1 MIVDLREINRV
12 LLVINELTIN
22 CQAKMMDVIDEC
34 KNIVLGGKRVNHEE
48 TINFCVLSGIIL
60 KSNEFIKYSPLGK
73 KIFEANFENIWE
85 LNTSQKTLLI
95 ENCFLD
101 GFYVEK
107 SLAIL
112 KQFLPDNKRKT
123 FVFSKQNIH
132 FLHGNPS
139 YIQLLKQVGLILEDE
154 KLIRVNPEFSKFLSF
169 LLSPKKMS
177 YEELEQKLKIDKE
190 VGDIAEQIVL
200 EYEKNRLKNEE
211 SSNIESKLVQIISG
225 TDVAAGYD
233 IESFDRQTID
243 LKFNRHIEVKG
254 SVNHEF
260 SFYWS
265 SGEIKKSL
273 ELKES
278 YWIYFVSG
286 IDRRNTSH
294 NGEII
299 KIQNPGHEILDTGK
313 YFSNCTKYHITKNN
327 YH

>member
-1 MIVDLREINRV
+1 MIIDLREINR
-12 LLVINELTIN
+12 LLLAINELTIN
-22 CQAKMMDVIDEC
+22 EKAKLVDVIDEC
-34 KNIVLGGKRVNHEE
+34 KNIVLGGKNVNHEE
-48 TINFCVLSGIIL
+48 TINFCILSGIIL
-60 KSNEFIKYSPLGK
+60 QNNEFIKYTPLGQ
-73 KIFEANFENIWE
+73 KIFKANIEGIWE
-85 LNTSQKTLLI
+85 LNNLQKTLLI

-101 GFYVEK
+101 DPYSQE
-107 SLAIL
+107 SIAIL

-154 KLIRVNPEFSKFLSF
+154 KLIIVNPEFSKFLSF

-177 YEELEQKLKIDKE
+177 YDELEQKLKIDKE

-200 EYEKNRLKNEE
+200 EYEKNRLKNDE
-211 SSNIESKLVQIISG
+211 SANVESKLVQIISG
-225 TDVAAGYD
+225 TDVTAGYD
-233 IESFDRQTID
+233 VESFDGQTTD

-299 KIQNPGHEILDTGK
+299 RIPNPGHEILDTGK

>member
-1 MIVDLREINRV
+1 MITDLREINRV
-12 LLVINELTIN
+12 LLIINELAIN
-22 CQAKMMDVIDEC
+22 RQAKLVDVIDEC
-34 KNIVLGGKRVNHEE
+34 KNMVLGGKRVNHEE
-48 TINFCVLSGIIL
+48 TINFCVSSGIIL

-101 GFYVEK
+101 GFYAEK
-107 SLAIL
+107 SIAIL
-112 KQFLPDNKRKT
+112 KQFLPDNYKKT
-123 FVFSKQNIH
+123 FVFSKQDFNLLYGH
-132 FLHGNPS
+132 PS
-139 YIQLLKQVGLILEDE
+139 DIQLLIQVGLILDN
-154 KLIRVNPEFSKFLSF
+154 KKFMIVNPDFSK
-169 LLSPKKMS
+169 LLSYLLSSKKMS

-190 VGDIAEQIVL
+190 VGDIAEGIVL

-225 TDVAAGYD
+225 TDVSAGYD
-233 IESFDRQTID
+233 IESFDGQTMD

-273 ELKES
+273 ECGNS

-286 IDRRNTSH
+286 IDRTSQLH
-294 NGEII
+294 TGKII
-299 KIQNPGHEILDTGK
+299 KIQNPGYEIMDTGK
-313 YFSNCTKYHITKNN
+313 YSLNCTKYHITRK
-327 YH
+327 